1 MFEKLQNLRWLI
13 ATLVIVC
20 LDQLSKLL
28 VFIQLGGTSQVK
40 EITSF
45 FNIVWAKNYGIA
57 FSLFNESVGDQRWL
71 LSGLAIGVVIVML
84 IWLLFLETHERLVPF
99 ALSLVMGGAIG
110 NAIGRLLSGYVIDF
124 LDFHIGTWHWPA
136 FNIADSAICIG
147 VILLLIHF
155 WKR

>member
-1 MFEKLQNLRWLI
+1 MFEKLANLRWLI
-13 ATLVIVC
+13 GTLVVIC

-28 VFIQLGGTSQVK
+28 MSINFTVGQSK

-45 FNIVWAKNYGIA
+45 FNLVLAHNYGIA
-57 FSLFNESVGDQRWL
+57 FSFFNQVAGEQRWL
-71 LSGLAIGVVIVML
+71 FAGLAMGIVVVMF
-84 IWLLFLETHERLVPF
+84 IWLLFLDVNERLVPF

-110 NAIGRLLSGYVIDF
+110 NVIGRIMNGYVVDF
-124 LDFHIGTWHWPA
+124 LDFHIGKYHWPA

-147 VILLLIHF
+147 VVLLLIHF

>member
-1 MFEKLQNLRWLI
+1 MLDKLQNLRWLI

-20 LDQLSKLL
+20 LDQISKLL
-28 VFIQLGGTSQVK
+28 MSISFSVGQTK

-45 FNIVWAKNYGIA
+45 FNLVLAHNDGVA
-57 FSLFNESVGDQRWL
+57 FSFFSHSAGELRWL
-71 LSGLAIGVVIVML
+71 FAGFAIGVVIVML
-84 IWLLFLETHERLVPF
+84 IWLLFLEVSERLVPF
-99 ALSLVMGGAIG
+99 ALSIVMGGAIG

-124 LDFHIGTWHWPA
+124 LDFHIGNLHWPA
-136 FNIADSAICIG
+136 FNVADMAICVG

>member
-20 LDQLSKLL
+20 LDQISKLL
-28 VFIQLGGTSQVK
+28 ISINFNVGHTQEV
-40 EITSF
+40 TSF
-45 FNIVWAKNYGIA
+45 FNLVLAHNYGIA
-57 FSLFNESVGDQRWL
+57 FSLFNESAGEQRWL
-71 LSGLAIGVVIVML
+71 LAGLAIGIVIVML
-84 IWLLFLETHERLVPF
+84 IWLLFLDVSERLVPF
-99 ALSLVMGGAIG
+99 ALSIIMGGAIG
-110 NAIGRLLSGYVIDF
+110 NTIGRLLSGYVIDF
-124 LDFHIGTWHWPA
+124 LDFHISTWHWPA